1 MGLYMNKIEKS
12 IVNGLN
18 GVTSSNGAWKL
29 FSSRNVNSNMELKN
43 EKEKKLYSALC
54 EFLSDKDTSISVLPC
69 NKFTTMFIDW
79 SNEKLIELP
88 SVLVDVKMIEKCLK
102 FYFLENHL
110 TLNRYF
116 CLCMHENDDKV
127 YITSVCRESAI
138 YRIKEVESKET
149 EETEEESATTE
160 EGNTLLKIATL
171 LNSVYALSKDLD
183 NTTKKS
189 IVDDFIKS
197 MKVVEVA
204 EVVKKSA
211 IA

>member
-1 MGLYMNKIEKS
+1 M
-12 IVNGLN
+12 V
-18 GVTSSNGAWKL
+18 KL
-29 FSSRNVNSNMELKN
+29 
-43 EKEKKLYSALC
+43 
-54 EFLSDKDTSISVLPC
+54 
-69 NKFTTMFIDW
+69 
-79 SNEKLIELP
+79 
-88 SVLVDVKMIEKCLK
+88 IEKCLK

-116 CLCMHENDDKV
+116 CLCMHEGDEKV

-149 EETEEESATTE
+149 EETEEESAATE

-183 NTTKKS
+183 NVTKKS

-197 MKVVEVA
+197 MKVIEVA